1 MKAHNTPQWKI
12 GICPDDVH
20 ESLRNE
26 VVEYRE
32 DWDPESKRDGMPVCL
47 KNEVAMC
54 LPGRQ
59 TVGAQ
64 VESGWQDDTNGWWR
78 RTHGSLG
85 EDTLAVGF
93 ETQHYR
99 GGSWA
104 LIVWAVD
111 KSLYMKA

>member
-59 TVGAQ
+59 IVGAQ